1 MNPLLITSD
10 QAASLQGAFPAVLS
24 TEATLERF
32 FESRTPVA
40 RRTVVLYQPTPV
52 PNASRM
58 DVDMAYAI
66 LSGADFGDTRDYF
79 QLCEDII
86 LADNHIQGELAKR
99 KLALLGDPRNIV
111 PKDDK
116 NDNDVQAA
124 AILNQQIDNCP
135 AFFDAC
141 SALLDSCLWPVALVE
156 KTYRPSRQPKLA
168 YDLADLIRVPYP
180 LLDFSTQRLRIRDV
194 DDYGN
199 LLGTTQAP
207 DPMRYIV
214 HRGHLLTTAD
224 QRGGPMR
231 SLVFWWLLA
240 SMDRDWWARF
250 LDKYGAPFL
259 VGKFDQSDDYSRV
272 VLQNAFQVAARIG
285 GIVVNRQTDVELK
298 EASARGGDSFE
309 LFHRVARQEI
319 SQLIIGQAAQTHAT
333 HSTLGSSGEGT
344 MEQVRSDLRLF
355 DALRLA
361 DTIKHQLFD
370 PFLRLNRLPGTALV
384 RWGAEEVEDTA
395 KTAAALADLSQ
406 AGVELTDDGIE
417 QLGELFGLS
426 FQRAAPPP
434 APMLP
439 QFGGRPGAKPPK
451 LLPLSAP
458 VPDLTS
464 LAHQIDA
471 ANAQIAREGSASLAR
486 RFGEALGP
494 LHVLVMT
501 SQSAEDLETR
511 LALFAA
517 HYPTERVQVLIEDAL
532 TAFTAQGAGTAR

>member
-1 MNPLLITSD
+1 MKLPLITK
-10 QAASLQGAFPAVLS
+10 VLD
-24 TEATLERF
+24 RF
-32 FESRTPVA
+32 FEERTPVT
-40 RRTVVLYQPTPV
+40 RRTVTLYQPTPV

-66 LSGADFGDTRDYF
+66 LSGADLGDTRDYF

-86 LADNHIQGELAKR
+86 LADSHIQGEFAKR
-99 KLALLGDPRNIV
+99 KLALLGDPCHIV

-116 NDNDVQAA
+116 NSADKLAA

-141 SALLDSCLWPVALVE
+141 AALLDSCLWPVSLVE

-168 YDLADLIRVPYP
+168 YDLADLIRVPHP

-231 SLVFWWLLA
+231 SLVFWWLFA

-259 VGKFDQSDDYSRV
+259 VGKFDQADDYSRV

-333 HSTLGSSGEGT
+333 HSTLGSSGEGA
-344 MEQVRSDLRLF
+344 MEQVRGDLRLF
-355 DALRLA
+355 DALRLGN
-361 DTIKHQLFD
+361 TIKHQLFD
-370 PFLRLNRLPGTALV
+370 PFLRLNRLPGSVVV

-426 FQRAAPPP
+426 FQRVTPPP

-439 QFGGRPGAKPPK
+439 QFGGRPGAKPPGV
-451 LLPLSAP
+451 LPLAAP
-458 VPDLTS
+458 MPNLTR
-464 LAHQIDA
+464 LAHQVDA
-471 ANAQIAREGSASLAR
+471 ANAQIAREGSANVAR
-486 RFGEALGP
+486 SFGEALGP

-501 SQSAEDLETR
+501 SNNADDLENR

-517 HYPTERVQVLIEDAL
+517 HYPSHRVEALIEDAL
-532 TAFTAQGAGTAR
+532 MAFTAQGAGTALPE